1 LKTYSCDK
9 TVIITVCF
17 IVTKNF
23 KEGIRMRIQRER
35 EIERK
40 RQTDRVRHTH
50 TGKETWDEKAE
61 ME

>member
-1 LKTYSCDK
+1 MSGRDQYENT
-9 TVIITVCF
+9 
-17 IVTKNF
+17 
-23 KEGIRMRIQRER
+23 EGER
-35 EIERK
+35 ERK